1 MSAIAAPLLIQVAL
15 TLILYVVL
23 VTFRVSQTATDPEVK
38 KAVLA
43 GSKEKYAR
51 TPQLIA
57 QNVANQFE
65 LPVLFYAVVILA
77 VAADLVTPALTT
89 AAWVFAVS
97 RLIHAGIHCSFNFV
111 PLRAGVFGIGLFT
124 VVFMWWHVG
133 AMMLGS
139 PA

>member
-15 TLILYVVL
+15 TLVLYVIL
-23 VTFRVSQTATDPEVK
+23 VTSRVAQTATDPEVK

-65 LPVLFYAVVILA
+65 LPVLFYAA
-77 VAADLVTPALTT
+77 VAVAIGANLVTPALVT
-89 AAWVFAVS
+89 AAWVFAIS
-97 RLIHAGIHCSFNFV
+97 RLVHAAIHCTFNFV
-111 PLRAGVFGIGLFT
+111 PLRAGVFGIGLFA
-124 VVFMWWHVG
+124 VVFMWWHLG
-133 AMMLGS
+133 GMMLGG
-139 PA
+139 AA